1 MSGERQEAHEQHML
15 LLVETAQRAGQ
26 SEREISE
33 LVNEAVEVDSEKERA
48 AYRRPSGNQVSC
60 DFAASA
66 RT

>member
-33 LVNEAVEVDSEKERA
+33 LVNEAVEVDAEREHA
-48 AYRRPSGNQVSC
+48 A
-60 DFAASA
+60 
-66 RT
+66 